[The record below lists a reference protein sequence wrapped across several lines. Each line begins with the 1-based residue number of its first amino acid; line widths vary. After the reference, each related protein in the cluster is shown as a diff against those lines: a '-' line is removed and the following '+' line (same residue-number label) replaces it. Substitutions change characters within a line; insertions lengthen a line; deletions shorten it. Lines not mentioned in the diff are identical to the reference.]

1 MTTLQGRITTKL
13 NRKKLERETSYIQH
27 EDSAGMLLNG
37 VNHMY
42 GRITLNRERERMTN
56 TDGLHDDGVDDVIDE
71 VMEYEPESLV
81 PNIDDVIFASDD
93 GVDDDGADDEEEDLA
108 INVSGEVQRPC
119 LMDLVKV
126 GRDKL
131 REMNVKKVRM
141 VAYERA
147 RRKRA
152 STHYILARV
161 ASMKQDMMGNNI
173 PSEQDDVE
181 HAEWVSYLHELRGDY
196 YQD

>member
-1 MTTLQGRITTKL
+1 
-13 NRKKLERETSYIQH
+13 
-27 EDSAGMLLNG
+27 
-37 VNHMY
+37 
-42 GRITLNRERERMTN
+42 
-56 TDGLHDDGVDDVIDE
+56 
-71 VMEYEPESLV
+71 
-81 PNIDDVIFASDD
+81 
-93 GVDDDGADDEEEDLA
+93 
-108 INVSGEVQRPC
+108 
-119 LMDLVKV
+119 
-126 GRDKL
+126 
-131 REMNVKKVRM
+131 M